1 VRCVHP
7 REQKLQDTDYLT
19 LDVEVDAL
27 HPLLSF
33 PTDLRHPVPSVRMTS
48 VMFVV
53 RRAKHHQISIVIVVA
68 VAEDLGL
75 GDVTLR
81 YFI

>member
-1 VRCVHP
+1 M
-7 REQKLQDTDYLT
+7 
-19 LDVEVDAL
+19 
-27 HPLLSF
+27 
-33 PTDLRHPVPSVRMTS
+33 RHPVPSVRMTS

-75 GDVTLR
+75 GDVTLG